1 MKGYAVLDLET
12 TGTYWKRDRI
22 LEVGLVLLSNDLA
35 VEGEF
40 ETLVDANRDVGPA
53 FIHGIESRWLFG
65 APKFEDVAALFV
77 EELTGRVVVGHNAG
91 FDLHFMESEFRR
103 LDSQFGYEWLAG
115 QNLILG
121 STCTK
126 RLSSHIFGSRA
137 QSLGWLASQ
146 FGLENENAHAAL
158 SDAKLTADIFREL
171 MTSSHEVR
179 SEVSSVGLANHPKFD
194 SGNSVS
200 LKKRP
205 NSNVKMEGLAFIL
218 ESAPPLGL
226 SVDLSDYVSLVLR
239 SLQDQSFSEF
249 ELNEIGDLA
258 RRQGLSKIEIL
269 KANELVLNHL
279 GSIFWADGILSTS
292 ERDFLHRVSELLGVT
307 DFQPEKLSGLPYQPE
322 NVQRNLFQNKTVLLT
337 GFQPAEKTELLSVL
351 RELDLILANSFSKKV
366 DVVVARDPDTQST
379 KAKAARKSGVPVLG
393 RAYLDFLVSKN
404 STNSS

>member
-22 LEVGLVLLSNDLA
+22 LEVGLVLLSNDLE

-53 FIHGIESRWLFG
+53 FIHGIESRWLIG
-65 APKFEDVAALFV
+65 APKFEDVAPLFV

-115 QNLILG
+115 QNLISG

-205 NSNVKMEGLAFIL
+205 NANVKMEGLAYIL

-226 SVDLSDYVSLVLR
+226 SVDLSDYISLVLR
-239 SLQDQSFSEF
+239 SLQDQNFSAF
-249 ELNEIGDLA
+249 ELNEIEDLA

-279 GSIFWADGILSTS
+279 ASIFWADGVLSTS
-292 ERDFLHRVSELLGVT
+292 ERDFLHRASELLGVT
-307 DFQPEKLSGLPYQPE
+307 DFQPEKVSDLPYQPE
-322 NVQRNLFQNKTVLLT
+322 NAQLNLFQNKTVLLT
-337 GFQPAEKTELLSVL
+337 GFQPAEKTELLSVI

-404 STNSS
+404 